1 MGTPVPRA
9 KDEEKKPTKTT
20 DNGKETQDAD
30 SLSRNNTVQS
40 VLPPRIF
47 ARKKKKHDK
56 QECEMC
62 WADPDL

>member
-47 ARKKKKHDK
+47 ARKRKG
-56 QECEMC
+56 ET
-62 WADPDL
+62 